1 MSMDRIRELLV
12 HIGLEHVE
20 LAPDTRL
27 RADLGLDSGETT
39 RLESQLAS
47 LGVEID
53 LWAEYDYTLGE
64 LAELTNRS
72 R

>member
-1 MSMDRIRELLV
+1 MSMDRIRELLD
-12 HIGLEHVE
+12 HIGLEYVE
-20 LAPDTRL
+20 TEPDTRL

-39 RLESQLAS
+39 RLESRLAAM
-47 LGVEID
+47 GVEID

-64 LAELTNRS
+64 LAELANRS